1 MYIDWTYIIIV
12 LPFVILAAI
21 ASANVNLTYKR
32 YSRKLSLSGMTG
44 YDVARMI
51 LDENNLQHINI
62 EHISGHL
69 TDHYDPKANVVRLSS
84 DVYHGTSMAAIGVAA
99 HECGHAVQH
108 AHNYIPV
115 KIRSAIIPAT
125 NFGSRISIPLIMI
138 GIFLSFFGETFI
150 YLAYAG
156 VICFGL
162 TAIFQLVTLPVEF
175 NASNRALKILKN
187 CGRFSDDEIRGSKKV
202 LKSAAMT
209 YVAALAVSLAQLF
222 RLVLIVMQH
231 DRKR

>member
-12 LPFVILAAI
+12 LPFVLFAAI
-21 ASANVNLTYKR
+21 ASANVSSTYKR
-32 YSRKLSLSGMTG
+32 YSKKLSLAGKTG

-51 LDENNLQHINI
+51 LDENNLQHIRI
-62 EHISGHL
+62 EITSGHL
-69 TDHYDPKANVVRLSS
+69 SDHYDPRANVVRLSA
-84 DVYHGTSMAAIGVAA
+84 DVYHGTSMASIGVAA

-108 AHNYIPV
+108 ANNYIPV

-125 NFGSRISIPLIMI
+125 NFGAKISIPLIVL
-138 GIFLSFFGETFI
+138 GIILTLFAENFI

-187 CGRFSDDEIRGSKKV
+187 CGHFSDDEVRCSKKV
-202 LKSAAMT
+202 LNAAAMT
-209 YVAALAVSLAQLF
+209 YVAALAVTLAQLL
-222 RLVLIVMQH
+222 RLALIVMQN
-231 DRKR
+231 DRDR